1 MGGRGSMAKFKV
13 EGGRAGGKARIGIWI
28 VTFLPRPRGFA
39 TLPKTGRC
47 ECVGGSK
54 WPWRVESLGRASS
67 SLLTVVVVGSC
78 VIDCWHRNSI
88 SIAIAASKDG
98 SIQGRQHPSRS
109 PAPHGPLAILG
120 GVWYGQSAA
129 SVRSFDVPDDP
140 SDIPRNPGP
149 SKIERLPGSC
159 LCGATSMHLARNSIQ
174 LHSVDIR
181 LLYAAA
187 ASKTSQQ
194 PSSLH
199 PFIEPSSICLDGL
212 CGQMLLWKSAQP
224 VPLHRHVTQHGC
236 RWARDGNGVSFQGNG
251 TLTNTIGGT
260 QFLHQVQNSPL
271 S

>member
-1 MGGRGSMAKFKV
+1 MCGRQQVALACRESGESLVKPSHGCGGR
-13 EGGRAGGKARIGIWI
+13 ELCCR
-28 VTFLPRPRGFA
+28 L
-39 TLPKTGRC
+39 L
-47 ECVGGSK
+47 
-54 WPWRVESLGRASS
+54 ASQFHFNCYRS
-67 SLLTVVVVGSC
+67 V
-78 VIDCWHRNSI
+78 
-88 SIAIAASKDG
+88 K
-98 SIQGRQHPSRS
+98 GRQHPSRS

-159 LCGATSMHLARNSIQ
+159 LCGAASMHLVRNSIQ

-224 VPLHRHVTQHGC
+224 VPLHRYVTQHGC
-236 RWARDGNGVSFQGNG
+236 RDGNGVSFQGNG
-251 TLTNTIGGT
+251 TLTNTIWRNPIFTPSSKFPIVLKIGDDRHCHHCAMLGAGE
-260 QFLHQVQNSPL
+260 QVQKLVFSL
-271 S
+271 RDLA